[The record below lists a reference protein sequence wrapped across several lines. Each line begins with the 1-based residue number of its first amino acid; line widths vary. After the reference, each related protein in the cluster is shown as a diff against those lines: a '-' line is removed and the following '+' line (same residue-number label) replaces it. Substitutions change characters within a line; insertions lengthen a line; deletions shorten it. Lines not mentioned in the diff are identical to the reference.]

1 MDEEREIL
9 EAEITVTEKDKFKT
23 RLSNTI
29 QVKFSELMKNRAEG
43 ERAIDFIEA
52 KTLTATVRNIFINR
66 LGIVPPQVETACLM
80 SEAVVAPDK
89 IAQWELIKAALGI
102 GGGVAGIG
110 IVIAAVGT
118 ALGWGAGVIASV
130 TTFFVGISTT
140 GPIAW
145 GIIGLAIAG
154 IATYYAFSG
163 SKMELTQ
170 RFLNTLE
177 KSTQSA
183 VDVIWPEY
191 GEKLSAGLK

>member
-1 MDEEREIL
+1 MNEEREIL

-23 RLSNTI
+23 RLNNTI
-29 QVKFSELMKNRAEG
+29 QVKFSELMKNKAEG

-52 KTLTATVRNIFINR
+52 KTLTTTVRNIFINR
-66 LGIVPPQVETACLM
+66 LGIVPPQVEMACLM

-89 IAQWELIKAALGI
+89 IALFELIKAALVI
-102 GGGVAGIG
+102 GGGVAGFG

-130 TTFFVGISTT
+130 TTFFAGASIS
-140 GPIAW
+140 GPIGWA
-145 GIIGLAIAG
+145 ILGLAITG

-170 RFLNTLE
+170 RFLDTLE

-183 VDVIWPEY
+183 VDTIWPEY

>member
-23 RLSNTI
+23 RLNNTI

-43 ERAIDFIEA
+43 ERAIDYIEA
-52 KTLTATVRNIFINR
+52 KTLTSTVRNIFINR
-66 LGIVPPQVETACLM
+66 LGIVPPQVEAACQM

-89 IAQWELIKAALGI
+89 IALLEHIKAAVGI
-102 GGGVAGIG
+102 GGGAAGIG
-110 IVIAAVGT
+110 IVIAAVGN

-130 TTFFVGISTT
+130 TTFFVGTSIS
-140 GPIAW
+140 GPIGW
-145 GIIGLAIAG
+145 TILGLAIVG

-163 SKMELTQ
+163 SRMELTQ

-191 GEKLSAGLK
+191 GEKLSVGLK

>member
-9 EAEITVTEKDKFKT
+9 EAEIIVTEKDKFKT
-23 RLSNTI
+23 RLNNTI

-52 KTLTATVRNIFINR
+52 KTLTTTVRNIFINR

-118 ALGWGAGVIASV
+118 ALGWGAGVIAAV
-130 TTFFVGISTT
+130 TAFFVGISPT

-145 GIIGLAIAG
+145 GIIGLTITG

-170 RFLNTLE
+170 RFLDTLE

-183 VDVIWPEY
+183 VDIIWPEY
-191 GEKLSAGLK
+191 GEKLSVGLK

>member
-23 RLSNTI
+23 RLNNTI

-43 ERAIDFIEA
+43 ERAIDIIEA
-52 KTLTATVRNIFINR
+52 KTLTTTVRNIFINR

-89 IAQWELIKAALGI
+89 IAQLELIKAALGI
-102 GGGVAGIG
+102 GGGVAGVG

-130 TTFFVGISTT
+130 TAFFVGISLT

-145 GIIGLAIAG
+145 GIIGLAITG

-170 RFLNTLE
+170 RFLDTLE

>member
-23 RLSNTI
+23 RLNNTI

-52 KTLTATVRNIFINR
+52 KTLTTTVRNIFINR

-118 ALGWGAGVIASV
+118 ALGWGAGVITAV
-130 TTFFVGISTT
+130 TAFFVGISPT

-145 GIIGLAIAG
+145 GIIGLTITG

-170 RFLNTLE
+170 RFLDTLE

-183 VDVIWPEY
+183 VDIIWPEY
-191 GEKLSAGLK
+191 GEKLSVGLK